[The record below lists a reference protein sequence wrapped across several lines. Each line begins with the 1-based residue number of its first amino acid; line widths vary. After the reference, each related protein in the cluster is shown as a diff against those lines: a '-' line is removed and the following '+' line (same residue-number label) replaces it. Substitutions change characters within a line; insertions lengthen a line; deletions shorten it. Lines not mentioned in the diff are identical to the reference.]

1 MAERNMLFT
10 LQRGLFNE
18 IWPQSDDFLELR
30 HELNQRQGFSLSRSL
45 LTWETSGNWH
55 LVDFGK
61 ENVYYIE
68 INNDEVEVSEEIGV
82 WGSEEIEDWGAIRSL
97 LIESVSLHTV
107 YGSDEGFIDWLL
119 TLVKLRVVTFDQSG
133 LDNFK
138 RTDLSRRKLSFEIV
152 HPDLLAA
159 YGILQEIL
167 IAPRESLVGL
177 SKNNIYQIRDS
188 LRQLLNLFQEINNF
202 NPQHFSREDREDRE
216 KHKELRQKI
225 ALFYDEVK
233 QELRPIV
240 ASLQSKKVEQLET
253 QVEATIASTVTE
265 AVEKLNTETDR
276 LQKQGDQAKQNEAKR
291 QEEFDQFKVQLQDS
305 LAKESVSEYGEIFK
319 EQANKHKWAAY
330 GWFGSTVLLII
341 GFCWIFYWLFNVLLR
356 LEGTGWVGVFQNV
369 FTKGFFLSLVY
380 LLLNRSIKNYNAQK
394 HLEVINRHRQNALDT
409 FERFVSS
416 AARQETKEEVL
427 LAATNAIF
435 DANQSGYLSA
445 KMRGNESASP
455 ILQVIKAFTPRASST
470 RPD

>member
-10 LQRGLFNE
+10 WDLQSFNE
-18 IWPQSDDFLELR
+18 IQNESDNLLTLR
-30 HELNQRQGFSLSRSL
+30 NEFEMRGSPLSRSL
-45 LTWETSGNWH
+45 LTWETSGNWC
-55 LVDFGK
+55 LVDFGS
-61 ENVYYIE
+61 ENVYYIK
-68 INNDEVEVSEEIGV
+68 INNNEVEVSEEIGV
-82 WGSEEIEDWGAIRSL
+82 WGSGEIEDWGPISSL
-97 LIESVSLHTV
+97 LIESLSLHTV

-119 TLVKLRVVTFDQSG
+119 TLVKFRVVTFDQSG

-138 RTDLSRRKLSFEIV
+138 RTDLSRIKLSFEIV

-159 YGILQEIL
+159 YERLQEIL
-167 IAPRESLVGL
+167 IAPRESLIGL
-177 SKNNIYQIRDS
+177 SKANIHQIRDS
-188 LRQLLNLFQEINNF
+188 FRQLLNLFQEINNF
-202 NPQHFSREDREDRE
+202 NPQHFSRENREE
-216 KHKELRQKI
+216 HKELLQKI
-225 ALFYDEVK
+225 FRFCDEVK

-240 ASLQSKKVEQLET
+240 AYLQSKKAEQLEA
-253 QVEATIASTVTE
+253 QVKATVANTVTE

-276 LQKQGDQAKQNEAKR
+276 LRKQGDQAEQNEVKR
-291 QEEFDQFKVQLQDS
+291 QEDFNQFMVR
-305 LAKESVSEYGEIFK
+305 ESVSEYGTMFEK
-319 EQANKHKWAAY
+319 QANEHKRSARRWLI
-330 GWFGSTVLLII
+330 STVVLSI
-341 GFCWIFYWLFNVLLR
+341 GFGGVFIWLFHVLR
-356 LEGTGWVGVFQNV
+356 LGGTEWVGVLQNI
-369 FTKGFFLSLVY
+369 FTRGFLLSLIF
-380 LLLNRSIKNYNAQK
+380 LLLNRSIKDYNAQK

-470 RPD
+470 RSD